1 MKTKVL
7 IISVLALLAVHT
19 VFGQKKQTKIMLQQI
34 ALLEI
39 QKSQVKKYYDI
50 AKKGL
55 KEIGSWT
62 NGEKKAHDEH
72 FKSLNNVSSAVKN
85 HLNVAQTK
93 QLRQKIAQITSKTYT
108 EATGSA
114 VFPQSELAYFK
125 RVFARLN
132 NDCNVSVEMLQ
143 SVTTDGKMQM
153 TDDERL
159 KRIDDIHEHMTDNYT
174 FVKSFCRDIKMMMLS
189 RRGQKA
195 DNDRLR
201 QLYGID

>member
-1 MKTKVL
+1 MKTVV
-7 IISVLALLAVHT
+7 IVISALLAVHT
-19 VFGQKKQTKIMLQQI
+19 VFGQKKQTKVMIQQI

-55 KEIGSWT
+55 KEIGNWT

-85 HLNVAQTK
+85 HPQVAQTK
-93 QLRQKIAQITSKTYT
+93 QLRQKIVQITSKMYT
-108 EATGSA
+108 EATGSD
-114 VFPQSELAYFK
+114 VFAKNELDYFK
-125 RVFARLN
+125 RVFGRLQ
-132 NDCNVSVEMLQ
+132 NDCTVSVEMLQ

-174 FVKSFCRDIKMMMLS
+174 FVKKFCRDIKLMMLS
-189 RRGQKA
+189 RKGQKA